1 MIRKQA
7 MLKKKSWQKR
17 MQLFLF
23 GFVSSFYSDF
33 SCNMEFGAGCLEFG
47 VWRVWRVWTMELGEP
62 INWPDIEQ
70 CKARLSE

>member
-1 MIRKQA
+1 
-7 MLKKKSWQKR
+7 
-17 MQLFLF
+17 
-23 GFVSSFYSDF
+23 
-33 SCNMEFGAGCLEFG
+33 MEFGAGCLEFG